1 MRARMHFKKP
11 RLATQLLRSAA
22 DPAFFNQTHII
33 FGGSGAVG
41 GATAMQFI
49 SFFEECQG
57 WCPASVEASPRVV
70 ITARSKQEIR
80 RFTSQLFRLQQRD
93 HGQPPKPLEGLGY
106 QTVKGVVVEFHILSV
121 EPVFP
126 ELAVFSAAGDEVRRE
141 VARGFLAR
149 SGLTPDS
156 SPEEKVKLVGSAVSG
171 QMGQPFTEFLL
182 RYRRDAPERR
192 IRSVVVSIPLAT
204 VASYKL
210 SDLEAFCV
218 HLGLQAEG
226 AHVSALK
233 VDFLQALV
241 NDLARVAEEFAD
253 TVLVAHTT
261 AVGGM
266 YDEDSDG
273 ARIIRLGFAH
283 SAVDERLVHKQTFA
297 ETLARLYAERGI
309 KMLVTAAAIG
319 VDSIIECKTPP
330 LSQAIRA
337 QLQAAAARG
346 HRVLPEADMRANV
359 VRVYPPLTLDLLDER
374 HEPVALAGGTP
385 LCFDY
390 ALKSGENGFFTVS
403 NADALYRVM
412 RVASNTELGLLL
424 ARTAAFGDDPRCPSF
439 TDNIC
444 YYTESDYSRQV
455 FDLLA
460 QPLLY
465 RNQLS
470 GLQPKALQDL
480 GSAKHQGELHM
491 LGLLILLHRLRTLR
505 LEALPRHLDLTSFDP
520 REYFEF
526 HSEVLTLEEVAR
538 WDAASLSEAL
548 KTLVRATKES
558 DLVPLKHFY
567 QTDPAVQAA
576 IHRLMR
582 AVIWAARAVP
592 SLGTPILY
600 EVNGRRHASV
610 GYYAAPLGAVVTH
623 HDTLGSYLRAEFAKW
638 GGGTP
643 EVFERFVEYHV
654 ASSGFADIRPVA
666 VLVTARSPKE
676 GLEGKVQVFTDE
688 REFVEALGRL
698 EPYSYFCT
706 SGLLALL
713 VRLRGLSQLASQ
725 LDFRLG
731 SENAFRAQF
740 LPDGEGHTPLV
751 PGVVE
756 AFRMVSEGLEK
767 NTGLER
773 LDGPWGYG
781 VG

>member
-1 MRARMHFKKP
+1 MHFKKP
-11 RLATQLLRSAA
+11 RLGTQLLRSAA
-22 DPAFFNQTHII
+22 DPAFFDQTHII

-41 GATAMQFI
+41 GATAIQLI
-49 SFFEECQG
+49 SFFEECQD
-57 WCPASVEASPRVV
+57 WRPADADASPRIV
-70 ITARSKQEIR
+70 ITARSKQENR
-80 RFTSQLFRLQQRD
+80 RFTSQLFRIQQRD
-93 HGQPPKPLEGLGY
+93 HGRPPERLKGLGY
-106 QTVKGVVVEFHILSV
+106 RTAKGVVVELHVMSV
-121 EPVFP
+121 EPAFP
-126 ELAVFSAAGDEVRRE
+126 EMAGFSVAGDDASRE

-149 SGLTPDS
+149 GGLRPDS
-156 SPEEKVKLVGSAVSG
+156 SPEEKVALVGSALRE

-182 RYRRDAPERR
+182 RYRRGAPGRV
-192 IRSVVVSIPLAT
+192 RSVVVTIPLAT

-210 SDLEAFCV
+210 RDLEAFCLA
-218 HLGLQAEG
+218 LGLEADGE
-226 AHVSALK
+226 HVRALK
-233 VDFLQALV
+233 DDFLKALV

-253 TVLVAHTT
+253 NVLVAHTT

-266 YDEDSDG
+266 YDEDSNG
-273 ARIIRLGFAH
+273 TRVIRLGFAH
-283 SAVDERLVHKQTFA
+283 SAVDGRLAHKQSHA
-297 ETLARLYAERGI
+297 ETLTRLYAERNI

-319 VDSIIECKTPP
+319 VDTILECKTPP
-330 LSQAIRA
+330 LPQGIRD
-337 QLQAAAARG
+337 QLLAAAAHG
-346 HRVLPEADMRANV
+346 QRVLPEADVQAGV
-359 VRVYPPLTLDLLDER
+359 VCVYPPLAVDLLAES
-374 HEPVALAGGTP
+374 HEPVAFSGGTP
-385 LCFDY
+385 ISFDY
-390 ALKSGENGFFTVS
+390 ALKSGENGFFTVA

-424 ARTAAFGDDPRCPSF
+424 ARTAVFGDDRLSPSF
-439 TDNIC
+439 VENVC
-444 YYTESDYSRQV
+444 YHTESDYSRQV

-460 QPLLY
+460 QPRLR

-505 LEALPRHLDLTSFDP
+505 LDALPRRLDLTSFDP
-520 REYFEF
+520 HEYFES
-526 HSEVLTLEEVAR
+526 HSEALTLEEVAR
-538 WDAASLSEAL
+538 WDVASLSEAL

-576 IHRLMR
+576 IHRVMR

-592 SLGTPILY
+592 SLGTPVLY
-600 EVNGRRHASV
+600 EAGGRRHASV

-623 HDTLGSYLRAEFAKW
+623 RDTLGSYLSAEFERW

-643 EVFERFVEYHV
+643 EASPEAFERFVEYHV
-654 ASSGFADIRPVA
+654 ASFGFADIRPVA
-666 VLVTARSPKE
+666 VLVTAKTPKE
-676 GLEGKVQVFTDE
+676 ALEGGVQVFADE
-688 REFVEALGRL
+688 REFVAALGRL
-698 EPYSYFCT
+698 KPYGYFCT

-713 VRLRGLSQLASQ
+713 VRLRGLSRLAAQ
-725 LDFRLG
+725 LDFSLG
-731 SENAFRAQF
+731 SENAFRSQF
-740 LPDGEGHTPLV
+740 LSDDEGHTPLV